1 MIRST
6 GLSHIDH
13 RVDAMLPTV
22 LTASLLIA
30 IVLNGL
36 LAGLFFAFSI
46 AIIPGLRRV
55 DDGTYVRSFRAINAG
70 ILNPVFLLIFCL
82 APLSAVAAVVLRL
95 WSGGS
100 EPVVW
105 LVIAA
110 VCSVLTFLVTASV
123 NVPLNNG
130 LDRAAVDTEAQRG
143 EARVAFEARWNRW
156 NHVRSLT
163 SIGALVFFTIG
174 MAFG

>member
-1 MIRST
+1 
-6 GLSHIDH
+6 
-13 RVDAMLPTV
+13 MLPTV

-55 DDGTYVRSFRAINAG
+55 DDSTYVRSFRAINTA
-70 ILNPVFLLIFCL
+70 ILNLVFLLAFCL
-82 APLSAVAAVVLRL
+82 APLSAVTAVVLRL

-100 EPVVW
+100 GPVMW

-110 VCSVLTFLVTASV
+110 VCSVLTFLITASA
-123 NVPLNNG
+123 NVRLNNG
-130 LDRAAVDTEAQRG
+130 LDRAAVDTETQRG

-163 SIGALVFFTIG
+163 SIAALVFFTIG

>member
-55 DDGTYVRSFRAINAG
+55 DDSTYVRSFRAINAG

-82 APLSAVAAVVLRL
+82 APLSAVA
-95 WSGGS
+95 
-100 EPVVW
+100 
-105 LVIAA
+105 
-110 VCSVLTFLVTASV
+110 
-123 NVPLNNG
+123 
-130 LDRAAVDTEAQRG
+130 
-143 EARVAFEARWNRW
+143 FEARWNRW
-156 NHVRSLT
+156 NHVLEPHEHRSSCLLHNRNGVRVDQLAPFT
-163 SIGALVFFTIG
+163 SFATRESLHVR
-174 MAFG
+174 ARQ